1 MRHVLLPE
9 LPTPQVLVDRLR
21 LERNILRMQ
30 EAVSAGGMRL
40 RPHVKTHKS
49 PWIARQQT
57 AAGAIG
63 ITCAKLGEAEVFARA
78 GFGDIRV
85 AYPVQPL
92 NAGRIGD
99 LLDRCRVSIVIDDPG
114 VAADWS
120 RELTRLGRTL
130 DVLVKVDV
138 GFHRCGIDPRA
149 ADAADVVARMA
160 GLPGLRLRGLLSHAG
175 HAYQAGSPDDILRIA
190 RDERDILCGLAGE
203 LRALGVEVGELSVGS
218 TPSARAS
225 AALEGLTEMR
235 CGNYVF
241 YDRTQVGLGAAMLDD
256 CALTVLATVVSRPAR
271 DRLILDC
278 GSKTLTNDG
287 ARGFG
292 AAHGFGLVLPATR
305 ANEPDESLTIE
316 RLSEEHATV
325 HAAGGRTSL
334 RPGDRVR
341 VLPNHAC
348 VVANMVDEL
357 LLVDDEIEL
366 RKLPVAARGCI
377 R

>member
-99 LLDRCRVSIVIDDPG
+99 LLDRCRVSIVIDDAG

-292 AAHGFGLVLPATR
+292 AAHGFGLVLPAAR

-357 LLVDDEIEL
+357 LLVDDEIGL

>member
-357 LLVDDEIEL
+357 LVVDDETVL